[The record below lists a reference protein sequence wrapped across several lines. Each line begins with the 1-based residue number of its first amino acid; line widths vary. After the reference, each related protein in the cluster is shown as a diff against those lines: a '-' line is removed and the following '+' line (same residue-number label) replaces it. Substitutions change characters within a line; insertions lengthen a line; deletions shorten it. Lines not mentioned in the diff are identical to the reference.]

1 MPGCLL
7 CLLLS
12 CVTVAECFELT
23 FTQTTEVTEDMTIY
37 PWGTA
42 QIGGIITHAFHN
54 NSKEITFTQSWSKGN
69 LSEFEWDIFQMRLTN
84 YFDYFK
90 KHIIAKAQTAGMKGP
105 FIVQCLTGCPA
116 NSGESLGMFYK
127 LAFNGY
133 NMVYLDV
140 NLGIWVAEDANA
152 TQLEY
157 TLNKDHDSTKSIQFF
172 LNVVCQPLASSL
184 LWSGK
189 AILKRKLQPEVS
201 FFRHHRDS
209 VDELVCMVTGF
220 YPESINVSLWRN
232 RKHRMDGT
240 VTTGTLPNGDN
251 TYQIVTLV
259 VLDEEEGQDLY
270 CRVEHDSLTEPLM
283 IQLENTKPPAGMI
296 AGILIGFILLTAGL
310 SWLVIRCKRN
320 RMYTAIAGS
329 TVDRSNL

>member
-1 MPGCLL
+1 MDLIRINFSLGSLN
-7 CLLLS
+7 S
-12 CVTVAECFELT
+12 INEES
-23 FTQTTEVTEDMTIY
+23 
-37 PWGTA
+37 
-42 QIGGIITHAFHN
+42 IIIPK
-54 NSKEITFTQSWSKGN
+54 NSKVGDGNKVFSCAMGIPKESQICKNEFSDSKHN
-69 LSEFEWDIFQMRLTN
+69 SCINDSLSPQVRS
-84 YFDYFK
+84 
-90 KHIIAKAQTAGMKGP
+90 
-105 FIVQCLTGCPA
+105 VQCLTGCPA

-140 NLGIWVAEDANA
+140 NLGIWVAEHPNA

-157 TLNKDHDSTKSIQFF
+157 ALNEDHDSTKSIQFF

-220 YPESINVSLWRN
+220 YPESINKSLLRN

-240 VTTGTLPNGDN
+240 VTTGTLPNGDD

-259 VLDEEEGQDLY
+259 VLDEEEGPDLY

-296 AGILIGFILLTAGL
+296 TGILIGFILLTAGL
-310 SWLVIRCKRN
+310 SWLVIRCKRH
-320 RMYTAIAGS
+320 R
-329 TVDRSNL
+329 